1 MEVNDS
7 NNVGNN
13 MSFTQNQH
21 IETKIK
27 NLKDEIEE
35 IKLSINKKEDELKN
49 LINEKDIEIKKLDSK
64 VIEQEVLIK
73 NNEN

>member
-35 IKLSINKKEDELKN
+35 IKLSINKKEDEL
-49 LINEKDIEIKKLDSK
+49 
-64 VIEQEVLIK
+64 
-73 NNEN
+73 